1 MSTTRRRNLRCISA
15 SFLTAVVVFVM
26 SSERNGTATAAAAAA
41 ACCSGSNLSSLKV
54 PKSRAACARDTERTD
69 HCKSRWR
76 VVNEMATG

>member
-26 SSERNGTATAAAAAA
+26 SSERNGTATAAAAA